1 MTLDPALPSPPP
13 QPDAGKGA
21 LDPPQKYYP
30 DGNGMRPIED
40 FPCPESMLPN
50 YVLYDDYEALEDRIA
65 QLEPSAPA
73 PPGPAA
79 TAGGWI
85 ACGERMPEYPR
96 HCLVLT
102 WNPIVMVQMAN
113 VRKDG
118 TLDRGSLTD
127 ITLPTHWMP
136 MPPPPGTVKAEAE
149 AGQGVTEGEVEAA
162 VTAEYE
168 HWRTVRNPT
177 IQSRVRAIIEAALA
191 VRGKG

>member
-1 MTLDPALPSPPP
+1 MPTAENINALPDWVRSYIHHLETHTDPAG
-13 QPDAGKGA
+13 DVAA
-21 LDPPQKYYP
+21 L
-30 DGNGMRPIED
+30 
-40 FPCPESMLPN
+40 
-50 YVLYDDYEALEDRIA
+50 ALQADQIA
-65 QLEPSAPA
+65 QLSARIAELSRAPA

>member
-1 MTLDPALPSPPP
+1 
-13 QPDAGKGA
+13 
-21 LDPPQKYYP
+21 
-30 DGNGMRPIED
+30 
-40 FPCPESMLPN
+40 
-50 YVLYDDYEALEDRIA
+50 
-65 QLEPSAPA
+65 
-73 PPGPAA
+73 
-79 TAGGWI
+79 
-85 ACGERMPEYPR
+85 MPEYPR